1 MLAKDPAEMS
11 YTTRLLQ
18 RASFLQ
24 LADQLLNHQESR
36 EGTLKSIGEVLQSS
50 SDRSIEHSFPSADA
64 LDELISRGEKVFVE
78 TSDQSQLIAT
88 YCVAI
93 WQEGADRQSIVKMIE
108 PLAQYDDP
116 SLPWYHIGPLKRRF
130 HETAREIRNRTVQDL
145 RQSAALGGTS

>member
-1 MLAKDPAEMS
+1 
-11 YTTRLLQ
+11 
-18 RASFLQ
+18 
-24 LADQLLNHQESR
+24 
-36 EGTLKSIGEVLQSS
+36 
-50 SDRSIEHSFPSADA
+50 